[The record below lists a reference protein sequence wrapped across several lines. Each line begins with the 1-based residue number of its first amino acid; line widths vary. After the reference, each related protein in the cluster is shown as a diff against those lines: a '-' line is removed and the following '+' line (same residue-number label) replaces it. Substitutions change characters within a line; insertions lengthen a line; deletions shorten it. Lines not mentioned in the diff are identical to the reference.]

1 MKKVIIWL
9 IGIIVMIGVVIGC
22 IHWYRVS
29 INNLIENPNNDLNFG
44 DIEINSGDENKKDEA
59 IFTLENY
66 PKVDASLA
74 IHPLVD
80 GLASNFLGIDESEL
94 EFEYTKTRTSE
105 VYRNLIDGKV
115 DVIFAAE
122 ISKEDEEYAKQKGVE
137 LKIIPAT
144 SSAFVFIVN
153 TENPVENLTFEQIQ
167 KIYTGEIT
175 NWLDVGGESGDIIAY
190 QRPTGSGSQTV
201 MLSLV
206 MKDKEIMTPPL
217 TQIEQEMGGLIDAIA
232 EYDNSKYALGYSYF
246 YYVNTMYKKDTI
258 KMISVDGVMPTIE
271 TIKNG
276 TYPIYTNAFI
286 VTRANEENENVNKWV
301 ESVLSERGSKIIENA
316 GYVPVEKKEKVNTE
330 YALITDDYK
339 KVILMENIKV
349 FNKEPISEKEDRGDG
364 FHWIDYTYDDIE
376 VRAMFD
382 GEDIEQYV
390 NKIVTTSSNYKTP
403 RNIKV
408 GDSLLKLQEVYSEY
422 LNNSSINSEKSLY
435 IFDNEDEP
443 GFYRIFFELENDI
456 ITKITI
462 ENGIDG

>member
-9 IGIIVMIGVVIGC
+9 VAIVVMIGVVIGC
-22 IHWYRVS
+22 IHWYNSSV
-29 INNLIENPNNDLNFG
+29 NNIIENPNND
-44 DIEINSGDENKKDEA
+44 INSGDIESNSGEENKKEEVL
-59 IFTLENY
+59 FSLENY

-80 GLASNFLGIDESEL
+80 SIASNFLGIDESEL
-94 EFEYTKTRTSE
+94 DFEYTKTRTSE

-122 ISKEDEEYAKQKGVE
+122 ISKEDEEYARQKGVE

-153 TENPVENLTFEQIQ
+153 TENSVENLTFEQIQ

-175 NWLDVGGESGDIIAY
+175 NWAEVGGESGDIIAY
-190 QRPTGSGSQTV
+190 QRPTGSGSQTA

-206 MKDKEIMTPPL
+206 MKDKQIMTPPL

-286 VTRANEENENVNKWV
+286 VTRANEENENVDKWV
-301 ESVLSERGSKIIENA
+301 ETVLSERGSKIIEDA
-316 GYVPVEKKEKVNTE
+316 GYVPVENIEDNNIESTSKLETAYNTIINAQGENAEALILFPETSDDYIEGLYSGLKDIKTKEKILYVHPIGMACE
-330 YALITDDYK
+330 IAL
-339 KVILMENIKV
+339 VEVEN
-349 FNKEPISEKEDRGDG
+349 E
-364 FHWIDYTYDDIE
+364 DDIE
-376 VRAMFD
+376 KVEKIFKDRIEKGINAAMCDSASQDIWRRRAEIQIKDNCICMIVLPD
-382 GEDIEQYV
+382 ENVIPEDI
-390 NKIVTTSSNYKTP
+390 
-403 RNIKV
+403 
-408 GDSLLKLQEVYSEY
+408 
-422 LNNSSINSEKSLY
+422 
-435 IFDNEDEP
+435 F
-443 GFYRIFFELENDI
+443 
-456 ITKITI
+456 
-462 ENGIDG
+462 

>member
-9 IGIIVMIGVVIGC
+9 VAIVVMIGVVIGC
-22 IHWYRVS
+22 IHWYNSSV
-29 INNLIENPNNDLNFG
+29 NNVIENPNNDINSG
-44 DIEINSGDENKKDEA
+44 DIEINSGEENKKEEA
-59 IFTLENY
+59 LFTLENY

-80 GLASNFLGIDESEL
+80 SIASDFLGVDESEL
-94 EFEYTKTRTSE
+94 DFEYTKTRTSE

-115 DVIFAAE
+115 DVIFATE
-122 ISKEDEEYAKQKGVE
+122 ISKEDEEYARQKGVE

-175 NWLDVGGESGDIIAY
+175 NWAEVGGESGDIIAY
-190 QRPTGSGSQTV
+190 QRPTGSGSQTA

-206 MKDKEIMTPPL
+206 MKDKQIMTPPL

-286 VTRANEENENVNKWV
+286 VTRANEENENVDKWV
-301 ESVLSERGSKIIENA
+301 EAVLSERGNKIIEDA
-316 GYVPVEKKEKVNTE
+316 GYVPVENIEDNNIESTSKLETAYNTIINAQGENAEALILFPETSDDYIEGLYSGLKDIKTKEKILYVHPIGMACE
-330 YALITDDYK
+330 IAL
-339 KVILMENIKV
+339 VEVEN
-349 FNKEPISEKEDRGDG
+349 E
-364 FHWIDYTYDDIE
+364 DDIE
-376 VRAMFD
+376 KVEKIFKDRIEKGINAAMCDSASQDIWRRRAEIQIKDNCICMIVLPD
-382 GEDIEQYV
+382 ENVIPEDIF
-390 NKIVTTSSNYKTP
+390 K
-403 RNIKV
+403 
-408 GDSLLKLQEVYSEY
+408 
-422 LNNSSINSEKSLY
+422 
-435 IFDNEDEP
+435 
-443 GFYRIFFELENDI
+443 
-456 ITKITI
+456 
-462 ENGIDG
+462 